1 MYTKCNQLN
10 ENMNTHTDIR
20 FENAIIAFEML
31 KELSC
36 LMAQNLKM
44 ERSAVSILKIHTYV
58 YKFNSQ
64 RGFFMPSHIEY
75 ESKKNEERIKKS
87 NCFLTTLSHSLI

>member
-1 MYTKCNQLN
+1 MQSTERKH
-10 ENMNTHTDIR
+10 EHTHTHIS
-20 FENAIIAFEML
+20 FENAIIAFEIL

-44 ERSAVSILKIHTYV
+44 ERSAVFLLKIDTYLIYKEAFSSHHTL
-58 YKFNSQ
+58 NMNQ
-64 RGFFMPSHIEY
+64 
-75 ESKKNEERIKKS
+75 KKNKERMKKS